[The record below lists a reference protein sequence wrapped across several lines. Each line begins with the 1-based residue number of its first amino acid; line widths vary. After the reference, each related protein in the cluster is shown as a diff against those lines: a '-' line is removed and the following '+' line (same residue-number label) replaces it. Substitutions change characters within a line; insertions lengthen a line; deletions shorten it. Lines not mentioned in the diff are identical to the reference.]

1 MSSSQLCHPAIM
13 LLAVAL
19 AIAGCAARERPANH
33 DQQNERPAGSVDEWD
48 TASPAHE
55 NLDPELIEA
64 MLARVRDGSYKNIHG
79 ILLVR
84 NGKLV
89 VEEYFP
95 GQDSEG
101 NPRVFDRDTLHE
113 LHSATK
119 SVNALL
125 LGIAIDQGLIRGV
138 DQAIASF
145 FPEYA
150 DVFAADKGKTAISL
164 KDCLSMTAG
173 LSWDESL
180 PYTDPRNDH
189 VTMNNSGDPIRYV
202 LERPLAAKPGTRFLY
217 NSGIAIV
224 MGEIIHKASGLRAD
238 EFAER
243 YLFAPLGIRNYH
255 WQRYPNQLVQ
265 TGGGLSLRPRDM
277 AKIGL
282 LVQSGGRWRGKQIVS
297 EAWIHESIRQQ
308 ASDLP
313 YGYQWW
319 LLGDPP
325 QPSAAYGAL
334 GRGGQLIIV
343 IPELEMVAVFTGW
356 NDGQL
361 FGTPPFDMLKRY
373 VLPADAKMRER

>member
-1 MSSSQLCHPAIM
+1 MSFLPLCHLAT
-13 LLAVAL
+13 LLVAL
-19 AIAGCAARERPANH
+19 AIAGCAARHGPANH
-33 DQQNERPAGSVDEWD
+33 PQQNERPAGSADEWESG
-48 TASPAHE
+48 SPAAE
-55 NLDPELIEA
+55 NLDPELIAA
-64 MLARVRDGSYKNIHG
+64 MLTRVRDGSYKNIHG

-84 NGKLV
+84 NGTLV

-95 GQDSEG
+95 GHDSQG
-101 NPRVFDRDTLHE
+101 NPRAFDRDTLHE
-113 LHSATK
+113 THSATK

-125 LGIAIDQGLIRGV
+125 IGIAIDQGLIRGV

-150 DVFAADKGKTAISL
+150 DVFAADKGKAAISL

-189 VTMNNSGDPIRYV
+189 VAMNNTRDPIRYV
-202 LERPLAAKPGTRFLY
+202 LERPLATKPGTRFVY
-217 NSGIAIV
+217 SSGISIV
-224 MGEIIHKASGLRAD
+224 LGEIIHKASGLRAD

-243 YLFAPLGIRNYH
+243 HLFAPLGIRDYH

-277 AKIGL
+277 AKIGSL
-282 LVQSGGRWRGKQIVS
+282 ALNGGRWRGKQVVS
-297 EAWIHESIRQQ
+297 ESWIRESIRQR
-308 ASDLP
+308 APDLP

-319 LLGDPP
+319 LLGDSP
-325 QPSAAYGAL
+325 QPAAAYGAL

-343 IPELEMVAVFTGW
+343 IPELETVAVFTGW
-356 NDGQL
+356 NDGPL
-361 FGTPPFDMLKRY
+361 FGTPPFDMLKQY
-373 VLPADAKMRER
+373 ILPADAKMRGR

>member
-1 MSSSQLCHPAIM
+1 MFFPARCHLIVM

-19 AIAGCAARERPANH
+19 TAAGCAPRRGPVNH
-33 DQQNERPAGSVDEWD
+33 VQQNERPAGSADEWESG
-48 TASPAHE
+48 APAAE
-55 NLDPELIEA
+55 NLDPELIAA
-64 MLARVRDGSYKNIHG
+64 MLAHVRHGSYQNIHG

-95 GQDSEG
+95 GKDSAG
-101 NPRVFDRDTLHE
+101 NARAFGRDTLHE
-113 LHSATK
+113 MHSATK

-125 LGIAIDQGLIRGV
+125 IGIAIDQGLIRGV
-138 DQAIASF
+138 DQEIASF

-150 DVFAADKGKTAISL
+150 DVFAADKGKAAIRL

-189 VTMNNSGDPIRYV
+189 VAMNNTRDPIRYV
-202 LERPLAAKPGTRFLY
+202 LERPLATKPGTRFLY

-224 MGEIIHKASGLRAD
+224 MGEIVHKASGLRAD

-243 YLFAPLGIRNYH
+243 HLLAPLGIRDYS
-255 WQRYPNQLVQ
+255 WQRYPNQVVQ

-282 LVQSGGRWRGKQIVS
+282 LVLNGGRWRGKQIVS
-297 EAWIHESIRQQ
+297 EAWIRESIRQQ
-308 ASDLP
+308 APDLA

-325 QPSAAYGAL
+325 QPAAAYGAL
-334 GRGGQLIIV
+334 GRGGQLIII
-343 IPELEMVAVFTGW
+343 IPALDMVAVLTGW
-356 NDGQL
+356 NDGPL
-361 FGTPPFDMLKRY
+361 FGGPAYDMLKRY
-373 VLPADAKMRER
+373 ILPAGAGR